1 MTNLHKILVLAFTLS
16 VVLPVT
22 ITQWITTNQA
32 KKTARDAFVRSVNGE
47 VRQID
52 RAFTL
57 LFDQVEDNL
66 NYLASDPTVLDALG
80 SLPLYLDA
88 PAGPLKP
95 VDNLAELPRQ
105 AYDLFERFAV
115 EHPSLA
121 YIYMGDE
128 NGGYLQWPIANVT
141 ENYDP
146 RVRPWY
152 VQALAADGKPVLTN
166 AYYWAADDT
175 TTFSTVKMLTGDDN
189 TIHGVFGMD
198 ISLDHLMS
206 LVRNFAYGETG
217 YLMIVEDNFN
227 ILADGKNPQ
236 NNFTHLKAANNGA
249 FQGLLDLHEGSA
261 RITIGGTDYIANIY
275 TSAALGWRY
284 IGLIQESEVDATA
297 APQARTSL
305 SITLVSLLVF
315 VAIAIAISASIARK
329 IQNQH
334 AALEEARLQA
344 EEASQAK
351 SNFLSTM
358 SHEIRTPLNGII
370 GMAGLMADSGLDQE
384 QREQLQTI
392 RTSGDTLLAII
403 NDVLDM
409 GKIEAGAL
417 ELEETVFSLKDVI
430 SGTLTPFAMQAEAK
444 GIHLKTGALPQ
455 SHDHFVGD
463 PVRIRQVLW
472 NLVSNAVKFTRDG
485 SVTVSIELDKKES
498 PAGSERV
505 PVDLTLK
512 ISDTGSGIAED
523 RLEQIF
529 SPFSQED
536 SSITRKF
543 GGTGLGLTII
553 NEIVSLMGGTITVE
567 SEQGK
572 GSCFTVVFPLL
583 LAGAGDMH
591 PAVMAQADSPTTKT
605 LGLKILVAEDNPVN
619 AAIARKVLENMG
631 CEVIHAENG
640 VDAVKAF
647 QKEKPFLVFMDI
659 HMPDMDGVAATRE
672 IRRMASKD
680 DVPII
685 GLTADV
691 FADNHRKFVESGMNI
706 VLTKPFTPDKLE
718 KAIRRFVK

>member
-22 ITQWITTNQA
+22 ITQWITSNQA
-32 KKTARDAFVRSVNGE
+32 KKTARDAFVRSVGGE

-57 LFDQVEDNL
+57 LFEQVEDNV
-66 NYLASDPTVLDALG
+66 NYLGNEQAIRNAVG
-80 SLPLYLDA
+80 STPRYLDSA
-88 PAGPLKP
+88 TGEMTP
-95 VDNLAELPRQ
+95 VENLSAANAQ
-105 AYDLFERFAV
+105 AYALFARFAAD
-115 EHPSLA
+115 HPSLA
-121 YIYMGDE
+121 YIYLGDQ
-128 NGGYLQWPIANVT
+128 NGGYLQWPIAAVT
-141 ENYDP
+141 EHYDP
-146 RVRPWY
+146 RIRPWY
-152 VQALAADGKPVLTN
+152 QRAIAARGKATLTN
-166 AYYWAADDT
+166 AYYWAADNA
-175 TTFSTVKMLTGDDN
+175 TTFSTVKKITGADGQ
-189 TIHGVFGMD
+189 TVGVFGMD

-227 ILADGKNPQ
+227 ILADGKNPE
-236 NNFTHLKAANNGA
+236 NNFTQLAEANGGA
-249 FQGLLDLHEGSA
+249 FDKLLGLREGSA
-261 RITIGGTDYIANIY
+261 RLTIDDTVYIANVY
-275 TSAALGWRY
+275 TSANLGWRY
-284 IGLIQESEVDATA
+284 IGLIQESEVEATA
-297 APQARTSL
+297 AAQARTSL
-305 SITLVSLLVF
+305 SITLVSLAVF

-344 EEASQAK
+344 EDASQAK
-351 SNFLSTM
+351 SSFLSTM

-417 ELEETVFSLKDVI
+417 ELEETVFSLKDVV

-444 GIHLKTGALPQ
+444 GIHLRTSALPQ
-455 SHDHFVGD
+455 SHDYFVGD

-485 SVTVSIELDKKES
+485 GVTVSIELDKKE
-498 PAGSERV
+498 PLAGSERV

-553 NEIVSLMGGTITVE
+553 SEIVSLMGGTIKVE
-567 SEQGK
+567 SQQGK
-572 GSCFTVVFPLL
+572 GSCFTVIFPLL
-583 LAGAGDMH
+583 LASSGDMH
-591 PAVMAQADSPTTKT
+591 PAMTAAADNAATMTQ
-605 LGLKILVAEDNPVN
+605 GLKILVAEDNPVN

-647 QKEKPFLVFMDI
+647 EEEKPFLVFMDI